1 MKIYNNIEEITKEDN
16 RWRKLAY
23 KISKGNQT
31 DGDEILNTFYMYYLQ
46 MEKPPEINYTYIYQA
61 LYNNQ
66 QQLRLKK
73 TNRIEYNEVQ
83 CDNSDQDKPQTYFS
97 HVEQDHYFYDDSD
110 DIYNDNLY
118 KSMLLD
124 VEGLD
129 YFNRTLFKLNKID
142 GLSIRTIQKE
152 YNLSYSTIQ
161 KSISSTKE
169 FLKNKYTEDEQKN

>member
-1 MKIYNNIEEITKEDN
+1 MKLYHNIDQITKEDN

-23 KISKGNQT
+23 RFSKGNQS
-31 DGDEILNTFYMYYLQ
+31 DGDEILNTFYMYFLE
-46 MEKPPEINYTYIYQA
+46 MEKPPVINYTYIYQS
-61 LYNNQ
+61 LFNNY
-66 QQLRLKK
+66 QQLQFKKKNRL
-73 TNRIEYNEVQ
+73 ES
-83 CDNSDQDKPQTYFS
+83 NSQTITDQDLIQTYFS
-97 HVEQDHYFYDDSD
+97 SVEQDHYLYDDAD
-110 DIYNDNLY
+110 DLYNDNLY

-161 KSISSTKE
+161 KSIASTKA
-169 FLKNKYTEDEQKN
+169 FLKNKYT